1 MGVAALACAV
11 AFPSVHIMYGCLVK
25 NSAHIR
31 RPLTSPEIHAFATGY
46 GTKRRA
52 GSIQVAWLLENA
64 ALDRGWPIGH
74 SLGSEA
80 EFIQR
85 FQTSR
90 DVVRGAIRLVESR
103 GFMRMQR
110 GCKGGL
116 RLLRPDLE
124 HAASAFAAYLSAAGY
139 SRAKLDGAV
148 QTVAPLLREMQCGT
162 VVDELLKRIA
172 PLLSE
177 DAGAGRIEGAQA
189 EIVATRLLRQV
200 VTPIP
205 AAGVALGNESELRAK
220 FGIGHRTFRQTLCI
234 LDDLG
239 MLQVKRGR
247 GGGYGLQRPAAIGVI
262 RRLFALLASR
272 GMRAKDGEQVVWALG
287 IANLRLVC
295 RRMEML
301 DANERAE
308 WCDRLYVTLSGL
320 ADLKRWVAL
329 QQGLARI
336 ADDLLLSTLTSCM
349 LAYLGRIGHA
359 PSADGQL
366 GRRLAAAEEGIL
378 EALRDGRP
386 TEAECHLRAAQTVLA
401 NQS

>member
-1 MGVAALACAV
+1 
-11 AFPSVHIMYGCLVK
+11 MYCCLVK

-31 RPLTSPEIHAFATGY
+31 RPLTSPEIYAFATGY
-46 GTKRRA
+46 GTKRTT

-64 ALDRGWPIGH
+64 ALDRGWPVGH

-80 EFIQR
+80 DFIER
-85 FQTSR
+85 FKTSR

-124 HAASAFAAYLSAAGY
+124 HAARAFAAYLGAAGY
-139 SRAKLDGAV
+139 SRAKLDIAV
-148 QTVAPLLREMQCGT
+148 QTVAPLLRETQCGA
-162 VVDELLKRIA
+162 VVGELLKRIA
-172 PLLSE
+172 TLLSE
-177 DAGAGRIEGAQA
+177 DAETGRIEGAQA
-189 EIVATRLLRQV
+189 EIVATRLLRQL

-205 AAGVALGNESELRAK
+205 AAGVALGNESELRVK

-234 LDDLG
+234 LADLG

-272 GMRAKDGEQVVWALG
+272 GMRANDGEQVVWALG

-295 RRMEML
+295 RQMAML
-301 DANERAE
+301 DASERAE
-308 WCDRLYVTLSGL
+308 WCDRLSVTLSSLTG
-320 ADLKRWVAL
+320 LKRWVTL
-329 QQGLARI
+329 QQGLARL
-336 ADDLLLSTLTSCM
+336 ADDMLLGTLTSCM
-349 LAYLGRIGHA
+349 LAYLGRIGHT
-359 PSADGQL
+359 PSVDDQL
-366 GRRLAAAEEGIL
+366 SRRLAAAEEGIL
-378 EALRDGRP
+378 GGLRDGHP
-386 TEAECHLRAAQTVLA
+386 AEAECHLRAAQAVLA
-401 NQS
+401 SRA